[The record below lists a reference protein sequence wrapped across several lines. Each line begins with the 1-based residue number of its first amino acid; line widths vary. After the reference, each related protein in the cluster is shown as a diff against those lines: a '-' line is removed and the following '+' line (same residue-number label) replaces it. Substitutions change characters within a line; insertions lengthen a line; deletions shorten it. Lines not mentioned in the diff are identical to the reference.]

1 MLHRIIPL
9 MFFMAPRFLPVIMRY
24 IRLVWRLTFD
34 KRVFI
39 VLRALVPLAF
49 IYIISPIDLASDW
62 KVPILG
68 KADDVIIL
76 GLAVLLLIKLS
87 PQHVVDEHLGKPRV
101 SNRPEDKDPSKV
113 VDGSSRLLDDE

>member
-9 MFFMAPRFLPVIMRY
+9 LFFMAPRFLPVIVQY

-34 KRVFI
+34 RRVFI
-39 VLRALVPLAF
+39 VLRALVPLALL
-49 IYIISPIDLASDW
+49 YIISPYDLAHDW
-62 KVPILG
+62 KVPIVG

-76 GLAVLLLIKLS
+76 GLAVLLLIKLA
-87 PQHVVDEHLGKPRV
+87 PQDVVDEHLGKPRA

-113 VDGSSRLLDDE
+113 VDGSSRLIDEK